1 MLDLAECKSME
12 AVTRLWI
19 PADVCYVG
27 IVSKTSEPRRS
38 AGVRGDMPKHRLR
51 TVAIVRWWCTSLPAM
66 SADFASGNA
75 ELV

>member
-12 AVTRLWI
+12 TVTRLWI
-19 PADVCYVG
+19 PADVCYGG
-27 IVSKTSEPRRS
+27 IMSKISEPRRP

-51 TVAIVRWWCTSLPAM
+51 AMAIVRWWCTSLLAM
-66 SADFASGNA
+66 PADFASDNA